1 MCSLFTELM
10 YTIPD
15 SILSLTLRWIMKL
28 LCCHDWN
35 LTWKSSKQSIICCN
49 LYCTEKSI
57 LHYFSTGLTEVKTH
71 WWNSVNILNKSC
83 FYFLTHTN
91 PSNFGRILSLFILFH
106 RSTVC
111 DYIPLLFDHF
121 LLFLIPLISILGAK
135 KAEVPRLEWIKLHFV
150 PWFS

>member
-1 MCSLFTELM
+1 MLQL
-10 YTIPD
+10 
-15 SILSLTLRWIMKL
+15 ILYR
-28 LCCHDWN
+28 
-35 LTWKSSKQSIICCN
+35 
-49 LYCTEKSI
+49 E
-57 LHYFSTGLTEVKTH
+57 
-71 WWNSVNILNKSC
+71 VNITLFFHRSDRSENPLVEFCEYLKQVC

-135 KAEVPRLEWIKLHFV
+135 KAEVPRLE
-150 PWFS
+150 